1 MNKKK
6 ELMAIIMLISI
17 CCAIMALVD
26 GFIQP
31 DYAVKSAIKIVL
43 FLICPMI
50 YSLVHKDI
58 NLKSLFR
65 WNKKGA
71 KLTIILAGA
80 VYMIIVVAYSLTK
93 GIFDFS
99 GITKSLSNNIG
110 VTGERFIWVA
120 LYISFINSLLEEFF
134 FRGFAFLTLK
144 KLTTRK
150 VAYIFSAIVFAVYHI
165 AMMKGWFSIYLYII
179 TLIGLFIG
187 GLIFNYLNEKN
198 ENIYSSWLV
207 HMFANFAINTIGFI
221 LFYNHL

>member
-17 CCAIMALVD
+17 CCAIMAVVD

-31 DYAVKSAIKIVL
+31 DYAVKSAIKRVL
-43 FLICPMI
+43 CLICPMI
-50 YSLVHKDI
+50 YSWVHKDI

-110 VTGERFIWVA
+110 VTGERFNVC
-120 LYISFINSLLEEFF
+120 
-134 FRGFAFLTLK
+134 
-144 KLTTRK
+144 
-150 VAYIFSAIVFAVYHI
+150 
-165 AMMKGWFSIYLYII
+165 
-179 TLIGLFIG
+179 
-187 GLIFNYLNEKN
+187 
-198 ENIYSSWLV
+198 
-207 HMFANFAINTIGFI
+207 
-221 LFYNHL
+221 

>member
-1 MNKKK
+1 MKKKK
-6 ELMAIIMLISI
+6 ELTAIIILISI
-17 CCAIMALVD
+17 CCGIMAVID
-26 GFIQP
+26 GIIQP

-43 FLICPMI
+43 FLICPI
-50 YSLVHKDI
+50 VYSLFDKDI
-58 NLKSLFR
+58 NLKYLFK
-65 WNKKGA
+65 WNKKGG
-71 KLTIILAGA
+71 KLTIILAGT
-80 VYMIIVVAYSLTK
+80 VYILIIGAYFLTK
-93 GIFDFS
+93 NIFDFS

-144 KLTTRK
+144 RLVTRK
-150 VAYIFSAIVFAVYHI
+150 FAYIFSAAMFAIYHI
-165 AMMKGWFSIYLYII
+165 AMMTGWFSIYLYIL

-187 GLIFNYLNEKN
+187 GIIFNYLNEKN

-221 LFYNHL
+221 LFSI

>member
-1 MNKKK
+1 
-6 ELMAIIMLISI
+6 MLISI
-17 CCAIMALVD
+17 CCAIMAVVD

-58 NLKSLFR
+58 NLKSLFG

-80 VYMIIVVAYSLTK
+80 VYILIVGAYFLTRD
-93 GIFDFS
+93 IFNFS
-99 GITKSLSNNIG
+99 DITKSLSNNIG

-150 VAYIFSAIVFAVYHI
+150 VAYIFSAIVFALWKILKRYG
-165 AMMKGWFSIYLYII
+165 AKRFR
-179 TLIGLFIG
+179 
-187 GLIFNYLNEKN
+187 E
-198 ENIYSSWLV
+198 
-207 HMFANFAINTIGFI
+207 INP
-221 LFYNHL
+221 